1 MHAADKTGLA
11 QIAARLATFAKADP
25 LSWKLPPLL
34 QYLSQGSQSLES
46 LNRKVGDHKNA

>member
-1 MHAADKTGLA
+1 LA
-11 QIAARLATFAKADP
+11 QIAARLAVFAKTDP

-46 LNRKVGDHKNA
+46 LNRKVGERKSA